1 MLTYAGIFEREV
13 LTGARE
19 FFSEHD
25 WSRANKNAPRFMGA
39 WRNVKTPLGK
49 RQIPITSGTT
59 GSGIAPVAVCRAGSN
74 PAALTFFNDSQPITK
89 GQYMN
94 DRPKLSDLD
103 PKDQA
108 DIVQRRL
115 EETRLLQQS
124 AYRCMDP
131 IALAALELDAQARL
145 MGVHMEY
152 QEELE
157 EGEEC

>member
-39 WRNVKTPLGK
+39 WRNVKTPL
-49 RQIPITSGTT
+49 RITEQ
-59 GSGIAPVAVCRAGSN
+59 PVRRVSNDTIKQERLIAGSN

>member
-1 MLTYAGIFEREV
+1 
-13 LTGARE
+13 
-19 FFSEHD
+19 
-25 WSRANKNAPRFMGA
+25 
-39 WRNVKTPLGK
+39 
-49 RQIPITSGTT
+49 
-59 GSGIAPVAVCRAGSN
+59 
-74 PAALTFFNDSQPITK
+74 
-89 GQYMN
+89 MN